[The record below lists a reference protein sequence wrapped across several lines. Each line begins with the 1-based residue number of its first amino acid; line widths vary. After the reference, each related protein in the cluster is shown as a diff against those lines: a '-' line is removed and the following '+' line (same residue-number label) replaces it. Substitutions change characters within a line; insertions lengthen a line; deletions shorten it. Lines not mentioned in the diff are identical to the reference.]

1 MKKTLQDQYLLI
13 KEGKGHKDVF
23 MKEAKHKFPNLIRNA
38 ATFNEVVATLKD
50 KSLISENIVGLEA
63 INPFQDSSKQ
73 SFEVAFSNFL
83 KESQEE
89 EEKAELKKPSKQVD
103 DNLSRGFDTSD
114 RSNPDNLI
122 FDQVMKGYYTEMKD
136 PKNEGKTMGE
146 LKSIVYKNLEKNP
159 IHYTED
165 GQFGVKGLGY
175 QTEAPGLGTP
185 KEAKGK
191 YKSSGY
197 GDLKEGIKRNYPN
210 HISSEFKGEEERLEG
225 DELYTYLVDIMAL
238 SRNEDDFINK
248 VTYGLTD
255 ETSSLSTKDIQ
266 KLRTWYQSN
275 HNESLKESKL
285 RKVIREIVDTEMSE
299 MRGGGN
305 YGILS
310 INTSGKGGGG
320 RRFIPTVINMPL
332 SLRKKFGE
340 HMVYNQASET
350 FYISQILY
358 NNLIKGYAE
367 QPDIKRLIMDI
378 PPMLKQL
385 LNKTP
390 NYGRPTELPKQ
401 FKMYLPF
408 IAPVEKAKEDKFN
421 RAGTKQ
427 YWAAGD
433 FLFPNLNKDKYS
445 SDSLDENSNP
455 TDYYISII
463 ASNQMSKD
471 DAYDYLEDQGVEQN
485 MIDSII
491 ANAFP
496 MDVNES
502 KLRKVIRESIEKEL
516 ASINKEA
523 EMEILDSK
531 LEKIQSAIEK
541 RQSQLT
547 KLDEDEDMKALTDK
561 TKVKQIQKD
570 IKALEK
576 AKSKIEKQL
585 SKKDKPA
592 KSEIIDEDE
601 SIEEAIDDKKLD
613 DTTKSLDDIDK
624 KVEDISKKTT
634 EMFEN
639 EEDLPQDILN
649 QVVKKFTD
657 MGGDRD
663 SIPAIAASFPNYEE
677 EIIEFL
683 DGYDLGLDYDI

>member
-63 INPFQDSSKQ
+63 INSFQDSSKQ

-103 DNLSRGFDTSD
+103 DNLSHGFDTSD
-114 RSNPDNLI
+114 RTNPDNLI
-122 FDQVMKGYYTEMKD
+122 FDQIMKGYYAEMCD

-146 LKSIVYKNLEKNP
+146 LKSIVFKNLEKNP
-159 IHYTED
+159 IYYTED

-191 YKSSGY
+191 YKASGY
-197 GDLKEGIKRNYPN
+197 GDLKESIGRNYP
-210 HISSEFKGEEERLEG
+210 GELEG
-225 DELYTYLVDIMAL
+225 EYEGELQKIYGVDIYDTL
-238 SRNEDDFINK
+238 KDVLDISDSEDDFIRKMTNS
-248 VTYGLTD
+248 LTD
-255 ETSSLSTKDIQ
+255 ETSILPKSSKDSGVYLLFKDNKLENIMFTDGMKPDDKLANSLKSSGYEVLFTSDSRFSTPNSISKYKNKNKEELELTKSRPSTEE

-275 HNESLKESKL
+275 YNESLKESKL
-285 RKVIREIVDTEMSE
+285 RKMIREMVDKE
-299 MRGGGN
+299 
-305 YGILS
+305 L
-310 INTSGKGGGG
+310 
-320 RRFIPTVINMPL
+320 
-332 SLRKKFGE
+332 
-340 HMVYNQASET
+340 
-350 FYISQILY
+350 
-358 NNLIKGYAE
+358 
-367 QPDIKRLIMDI
+367 
-378 PPMLKQL
+378 
-385 LNKTP
+385 
-390 NYGRPTELPKQ
+390 TEL
-401 FKMYLPF
+401 
-408 IAPVEKAKEDKFN
+408 
-421 RAGTKQ
+421 
-427 YWAAGD
+427 
-433 FLFPNLNKDKYS
+433 
-445 SDSLDENSNP
+445 DSNSP
-455 TDYYISII
+455 DYYISII

-491 ANAFP
+491 ASAFP
-496 MDVNES
+496 TDINES

-516 ASINKEA
+516 ATINKEA

-601 SIEEAIDDKKLD
+601 PIEEAIDDKKLD
-613 DTTKSLDDIDK
+613 NTTKSLDDINK

-649 QVVKKFTD
+649 QVVEKFAD
-657 MGGDRD
+657 MRGDRD